1 MIAHT
6 LIFPFADL
14 GRYRELGTVSS
25 LSVER
30 GRSKSADGWRQRH
43 GDIQIRILL
52 IQGYIEVDDPLI
64 AVCT

>member
-6 LIFPFADL
+6 LIFPFPDL
-14 GRYRELGTVSS
+14 RRYRRLGTVSS

-30 GRSKSADGWRQRH
+30 GRSKLADGWRQRH
-43 GDIQIRILL
+43 GDIQISVLL
-52 IQGYIEVDDPLI
+52 IQVYIEVDYPLI